1 MKDWKVFLS
10 KGCFAL
16 RCDHCLHKK
25 RMAKKVCQQRTP
37 HAVNCQRDQES
48 SYKSP
53 LLRPDGVSAGRTA
66 MLWGQGCVTGLSVS
80 VTDHTQN
87 WQLSFV
93 KASFLL
99 AYFLSPFPYFSLS
112 SQILDSGFS
121 QPILLSEEGKP
132 TQTDL
137 LNISWHLAGAKLTSG
152 TQAAV
157 SGFKKK
163 LKMKSL
169 LNSNSTGAA
178 NLTVES
184 WALHFTSGSPRPLAS
199 APPIA
204 SVLSL
209 IFHTTY
215 SPAVSFL
222 LHLYL
227 FFWTHLEKHHPQ
239 INARINLF
247 WSHLQHSWNDEGSC
261 KLRSQLHSGQS
272 STLQSLPLSVVGP
285 TAPSPCSPQWLS
297 QNVPLS
303 LPPIQPPPH
312 TPQV

>member
-1 MKDWKVFLS
+1 
-10 KGCFAL
+10 
-16 RCDHCLHKK
+16 
-25 RMAKKVCQQRTP
+25 
-37 HAVNCQRDQES
+37 
-48 SYKSP
+48 
-53 LLRPDGVSAGRTA
+53 

-87 WQLSFV
+87 RQLSFV

-184 WALHFTSGSPRPLAS
+184 
-199 APPIA
+199 
-204 SVLSL
+204 
-209 IFHTTY
+209 
-215 SPAVSFL
+215 
-222 LHLYL
+222 
-227 FFWTHLEKHHPQ
+227 
-239 INARINLF
+239 
-247 WSHLQHSWNDEGSC
+247 
-261 KLRSQLHSGQS
+261 
-272 STLQSLPLSVVGP
+272 
-285 TAPSPCSPQWLS
+285 
-297 QNVPLS
+297 
-303 LPPIQPPPH
+303 
-312 TPQV
+312 